1 MKHANLFDT
10 DHPLRKNHDEDSTS
24 GDKNNNT
31 LQTKVAAKTQK
42 ITPLDEAILKQ
53 VISNHQERMLWNS
66 EFPDFTS
73 PFFKRVW

>member
-10 DHPLRKNHDEDSTS
+10 DHPVREDHDEDSTS

-31 LQTKVAAKTQK
+31 VQTKVAAKTQK

-66 EFPDFTS
+66 EFPGFTS
-73 PFFKRVW
+73 PF